1 MSANPLSAEAAS
13 TKIAALFDTKS
24 AASSAAER
32 VCYEA
37 HLKRGQVRL
46 VHPYEAHFG
55 RKLEPDND
63 GTVRTAIRAHLMMGA
78 LGTVIGLAVVGILHR
93 QGIEAV
99 IQNPRPAAGA
109 AIFLGLVFGML
120 LAGLVTA
127 RPDHQL
133 VITPVREAVQLGRW
147 ALLVHP
153 TTPQQCN
160 EALRALRNTTAEVL
174 RTA

>member
-1 MSANPLSAEAAS
+1 MTASPLSAEAAS

-24 AASSAAER
+24 AASNAAER

-37 HLKRGQVRL
+37 HLRRGQVRL

-55 RKLEPDND
+55 RKLEPEND
-63 GTVRTAIRAHLMMGA
+63 GIVRTAIRSHLMMGA
-78 LGTVIGLAVVGILHR
+78 LGVVIGLAIVGILHR

-99 IQNPRPAAGA
+99 TQSPGPAAGA

-120 LAGLVTA
+120 LAGLATA

-133 VITPVREAVQLGRW
+133 VITPVREAVQHGRW

-153 TTPQQCN
+153 TTSEQCN
-160 EALRALRNTTAEVL
+160 ETLRALRNTTAEVL

>member
-1 MSANPLSAEAAS
+1 MTGNPLNAEQAS
-13 TKIAALFDTKS
+13 TKIAALFDTRS
-24 AASSAAER
+24 AAKDAAER
-32 VCYEA
+32 VCHEA
-37 HLKRGQVRL
+37 HLRRGQVRL

-55 RKLEPDND
+55 RKLEPEND
-63 GTVRTAIRAHLMMGA
+63 AIARTAVRSHLMMGT
-78 LGTVIGLAVVGILHR
+78 LGAVVGLAIVGILHR
-93 QGIEAV
+93 QGVEAV
-99 IQNPRPAAGA
+99 MDSPGFAIGA
-109 AIFLGLVFGML
+109 ALFLGMVFGML

-133 VITPVREAVQLGRW
+133 VITPVREAVQHGRW

-160 EALRALRNTTAEVL
+160 EAMRALRNTTAEVL

>member
-1 MSANPLSAEAAS
+1 MTGNPLNAEQAS
-13 TKIAALFDTKS
+13 TKIAALFDTRS
-24 AASSAAER
+24 AASDAAEL
-32 VCYEA
+32 VCHEA
-37 HLKRGQVRL
+37 HLRHRQVRL

-55 RKLEPDND
+55 RKLEPEND
-63 GTVRTAIRAHLMMGA
+63 AIARTAVRSHLMMGA
-78 LGTVIGLAVVGILHR
+78 LGVVIGLAIVGILHR
-93 QGIEAV
+93 QEVEAV
-99 IQNPRPAAGA
+99 MDSPGLAAGA

-120 LAGLVTA
+120 LAGLMTA

-133 VITPVREAVQLGRW
+133 VITPVREAVQHGRW

-153 TTPQQCN
+153 TTPQQCH

>member
-1 MSANPLSAEAAS
+1 MTRNALIGEEAS

-24 AASSAAER
+24 AANSAAER

-63 GTVRTAIRAHLMMGA
+63 GIVRTAVRSHLMMGA
-78 LGTVIGLAVVGILHR
+78 LGAVIGLAVIGILHR
-93 QGIEAV
+93 QEVEAV
-99 IQNPRPAAGA
+99 IQNPGAAAGA
-109 AIFLGLVFGML
+109 AIFIGIVLGML

-133 VITPVREAVQLGRW
+133 VITPVREAVQHGRW

-153 TTPQQCN
+153 ASSQQCDD
-160 EALRALRNTTAEVL
+160 AMRALRNASSEVM

>member
-1 MSANPLSAEAAS
+1 MTVNPLSAEAAS

-24 AASSAAER
+24 AASNAAER

-55 RKLEPDND
+55 RKLEPEND
-63 GTVRTAIRAHLMMGA
+63 GIVKTAVRSHLMMGA
-78 LGTVIGLAVVGILHR
+78 LGAVIGLAVVGILHR
-93 QGIEAV
+93 QEVEAV
-99 IQNPRPAAGA
+99 MQNPGAAMGA
-109 AIFLGLVFGML
+109 AIFLGVVFGML

-133 VITPVREAVQLGRW
+133 VIAPVREAVQHGRW
-147 ALLVHP
+147 ALVVHA

-160 EALRALRNTTAEVL
+160 EAMRALRNTTGEVL

>member
-1 MSANPLSAEAAS
+1 MTRNPLIGDEAS
-13 TKIAALFDTKS
+13 TGIAALFDTKS
-24 AASSAAER
+24 AANNAAER

-46 VHPYEAHFG
+46 VHPYEAQFG

-63 GTVRTAIRAHLMMGA
+63 AIVRTVVRSHLMMGA
-78 LGTVIGLAVVGILHR
+78 LGAVIGLAVVGILHR
-93 QGIEAV
+93 QEIDAV
-99 IQNPRPAAGA
+99 VQNAGPAAGA
-109 AIFLGLVFGML
+109 AIFIGIVLGML

-127 RPDHQL
+127 RADRQL
-133 VITPVREAVQLGRW
+133 VITPVREAVQHGRW

-153 TTPQQCN
+153 SSSRQCDD
-160 EALRALRNTTAEVL
+160 AMRALRNTTTEVM

>member
-1 MSANPLSAEAAS
+1 MTGNPLNAEQAS

-24 AASSAAER
+24 AASNAAER

-37 HLKRGQVRL
+37 HLRHGQVRL

-55 RKLEPDND
+55 RKLEPEND
-63 GTVRTAIRAHLMMGA
+63 GIVRTAVRSHLMLGVLGA
-78 LGTVIGLAVVGILHR
+78 VIGLAVVGILHR
-93 QGIEAV
+93 QEVEAV
-99 IQNPRPAAGA
+99 VDSPGLAAGA
-109 AIFLGLVFGML
+109 AMFLGAVFGML
-120 LAGLVTA
+120 LAGLMTA

-133 VITPVREAVQLGRW
+133 VITPVREAVQHGRW

-160 EALRALRNTTAEVL
+160 DALRALRNTSAEVV